1 MTVPTG
7 AAEPPEAFREV
18 VDHWRP
24 GPQVDEDVL
33 GAWPAR
39 ALAAVL
45 DAPEPPGALP
55 PLWHEVYLRA
65 AQRPSELGPDGHPLR
80 DHLVPDLANRRRM
93 FGGGRVTV
101 TAPLRLGET
110 VRRTS
115 TVESVTTRHGRSGW
129 LLLVTERHRFTVDG
143 ERRVTDERDIVYRM
157 PQDVSRARPDGG
169 SPLPGDA
176 DLGEP
181 VLTYHPDE
189 RMLFQL
195 SALTYNAHRIHYDW
209 PFTTAVEGHPHLL
222 VHGPLLALGGLEAAR
237 RTLGG
242 HATTVDYRLVAP
254 AYCGE
259 QVTFH
264 VTRSGPHEVSV
275 RAMQRGRRCLRL
287 TASTAPERQREG
299 KV

>member
-1 MTVPTG
+1 MTEPAAT
-7 AAEPPEAFREV
+7 AEPPEAFRDV

-24 GPQVDEDVL
+24 GPQVDEDL
-33 GAWPAR
+33 FGAWPTR

-45 DAPEPPGALP
+45 DAPAPADALP

-65 AQRPSELGPDGHPLR
+65 AHRPSDLGADGHPLR
-80 DHLVPDLANRRRM
+80 DDLVPDLANRRRM
-93 FGGGRVTV
+93 FGGGRVAV

-115 TVESVTTRHGRSGW
+115 TVESVTIRHGRSGW

-143 ERRVTDERDIVYRM
+143 ELRVTDERDIVYRL
-157 PQDVSRARPDGG
+157 PQDVSRRPTYTA
-169 SPLPGDA
+169 PRPTADA

-189 RMLFQL
+189 RMLFQF
-195 SALTYNAHRIHYDW
+195 SALTYNAHRIHYDF

-237 RTLGG
+237 RTLG
-242 HATTVDYRLVAP
+242 HPAVAVDYRLVAP
-254 AYCGE
+254 AYCGDP
-259 QVTFH
+259 VTFH
-264 VTRSGPHEVSV
+264 VTPVDADEVSV
-275 RAMQRGRRCLRL
+275 QAMQRGRCCLTM
-287 TASTAPERQREG
+287 TASTAARRPTESEG
-299 KV
+299 